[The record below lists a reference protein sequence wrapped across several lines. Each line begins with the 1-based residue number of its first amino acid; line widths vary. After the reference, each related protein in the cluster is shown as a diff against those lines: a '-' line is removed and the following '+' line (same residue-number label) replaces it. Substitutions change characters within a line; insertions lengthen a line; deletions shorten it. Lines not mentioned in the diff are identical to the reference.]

1 MDQRQAPAGGGRKG
15 GASRHTPVNVETN
28 ERLTYRL
35 GLNSLGWIACW
46 KRIFHYPLGMK
57 ILAISGST
65 RQLSTNTALLRAF
78 QALAP
83 ADIAIDVFDRI
94 GEFPVFSPD
103 LEGPNTPDSVV
114 RFIEKISVSDGLII
128 SSPEY
133 VRSIPGGLKNA
144 IDWLVSGEAVIGKPI
159 ALAHASHRGDDMLAA
174 LRTVLS
180 TVSSHFSESIFFRLP
195 VMKHVPDTIRESLMS
210 SDNRPGAEKFLK
222 DFAAFCQSQK
232 GQAPDAIA
240 I

>member
-1 MDQRQAPAGGGRKG
+1 M
-15 GASRHTPVNVETN
+15 NYF
-28 ERLTYRL
+28 LTYRL
-35 GLNSLGWIACW
+35 GRNSLVWTACRI
-46 KRIFHYPLGMK
+46 RIFHYLLSMK

-83 ADIAIDVFDRI
+83 ADVAIDVFDRI
-94 GEFPVFSPD
+94 GELPVFSPD
-103 LEGPNTPDSVV
+103 LEGSNTPESVI
-114 RFIEKISVSDGLII
+114 RFIEKISASDGLII

-159 ALAHASHRGDDMLAA
+159 ALAHASHRGEDMLAV

-180 TVSSHFSESIFFRLP
+180 TVSSNFSERIFFRFP
-195 VMKHVPDTIRESLMS
+195 VMKQAPDAIRGSLMTS
-210 SDNRPGAEKFLK
+210 TNRPGAEKFLK
-222 DFAAFCQSQK
+222 DFAAFCRSQK
-232 GQAPDAIA
+232 REIPDAID